1 MSSIYFVDSVSDDG
15 SISRNM
21 LPVLQIDNKLFVRF
35 RLNIIFY
42 FTFVLDN
49 TTGWPNKKMKI
60 SIYCKTNDVS

>member
-21 LPVLQIDNKLFVRF
+21 LPILRIDNKLFVVF

-49 TTGWPNKKMKI
+49 TIGWPQ
-60 SIYCKTNDVS
+60 